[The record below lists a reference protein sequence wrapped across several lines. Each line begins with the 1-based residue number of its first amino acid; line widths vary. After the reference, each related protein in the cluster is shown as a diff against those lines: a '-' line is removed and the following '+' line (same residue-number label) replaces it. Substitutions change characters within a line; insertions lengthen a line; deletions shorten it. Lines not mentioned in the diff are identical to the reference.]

1 MAEAMQRLTS
11 RLSPVLIALML
22 SGCAADRNIYPSLA
36 RRDAERITGTAEV
49 VPAEPAPPT
58 PPSPP
63 SPDLTSRLAALSAQ
77 ANSAHQRFIAR
88 ESDARRLSATAQ
100 GSAVASEPWSVA
112 AVALADLE
120 SARSDAMIA
129 LADLD
134 ALYTAERITGGET
147 GAIAAARDEV
157 TALVGTEDRILAELY
172 GRLSS

>member
-1 MAEAMQRLTS
+1 MAGAMQRLT
-11 RLSPVLIALML
+11 LCLTPALIAMML

-36 RRDAERITGTAEV
+36 KRDAERITGTAEV
-49 VPAEPAPPT
+49 VPAQPAPPV

-63 SPDLTSRLAALSAQ
+63 SPDMTSRLAGLSAQ
-77 ANSAHQRFIAR
+77 ANRAHQRFIGR
-88 ESDARRLSATAQ
+88 ESSARRLSAAAQ
-100 GSAVASEPWSVA
+100 GSAVASESWSIA
-112 AVALADLE
+112 TIALADLE

-134 ALYTAERITGGET
+134 ALYAAERIGGGET

-157 TALVGTEDRILAELY
+157 TALVSTEDRVLAELY